1 MTSGCARRST
11 TRWTSPP
18 SWPISPG
25 PAAFWPRA
33 RYRPGLAGY
42 DSTRAR
48 YSYDPAEARRLL
60 AEAGYADGLTLK
72 LWRSQRPEYA
82 RIVQAMQQD
91 LAQVGVTIEIV
102 ERDASSARAAAR
114 KGEADLFFTD
124 WYGDYPDAENF
135 NYPLFYSGNRGPGG
149 NLAFLADSAL
159 DAMILTRAGHH
170 RFRPQGPARPGH
182 RPAGLRPGPLD
193 LLLVPG
199 RSLGHAAGDHRLADP
214 GHLQRAALA
223 VGAPPPAMIRWLAIR
238 LLLLLPT
245 LLGVLVVAFLLLYV
259 APGDPVQAM
268 VGERADSATIAQ
280 LRTELRLDDPLPV
293 QFAHYVGGV
302 LHGNLGNSYITR
314 RPILGDLLERFPAT
328 LRLATAAMLLAT
340 TTGMLIGIYGAWRPG
355 SWGDRI
361 ATFGAYLGVSFPVYW
376 VALVLILVFAV
387 SLRWLPPSGS
397 TGLAALVLPAI
408 TLGMRSI
415 AFIARM
421 TRSAMQEVLQQR
433 LRAHRPGPGAG
444 RVEGDP
450 VARPAE
456 RTAPG
461 DHRDRP
467 RLRQLPHRLD
477 PDRDDLRLAGRRPLR
492 AHRHRQA

>member
-1 MTSGCARRST
+1 
-11 TRWTSPP
+11 
-18 SWPISPG
+18 
-25 PAAFWPRA
+25 
-33 RYRPGLAGY
+33 
-42 DSTRAR
+42 
-48 YSYDPAEARRLL
+48 
-60 AEAGYADGLTLK
+60 
-72 LWRSQRPEYA
+72 
-82 RIVQAMQQD
+82 
-91 LAQVGVTIEIV
+91 
-102 ERDASSARAAAR
+102 
-114 KGEADLFFTD
+114 
-124 WYGDYPDAENF
+124 
-135 NYPLFYSGNRGPGG
+135 
-149 NLAFLADSAL
+149 
-159 DAMILTRAGHH
+159 
-170 RFRPQGPARPGH
+170 
-182 RPAGLRPGPLD
+182 
-193 LLLVPG
+193 
-199 RSLGHAAGDHRLADP
+199 
-214 GHLQRAALA
+214 
-223 VGAPPPAMIRWLAIR
+223 MIRWLAIR

-280 LRTELRLDDPLPV
+280 LRTELHLDDPLPV

-421 TRSAMQEVLQQR
+421 TRSAMQEVLNSDFVRTARAQGLAER
-433 LRAHRPGPGAG
+433 KVILSRALRNALLPVITVIGLDFGSYLTGSILTETIFGWPGVGRYVLTAIDKRDLPAVQGSILFLSLVFVLVNLITDLIYAKADP
-444 RVEGDP
+444 RVE
-450 VARPAE
+450 
-456 RTAPG
+456 
-461 DHRDRP
+461 
-467 RLRQLPHRLD
+467 LR
-477 PDRDDLRLAGRRPLR
+477 
-492 AHRHRQA
+492 